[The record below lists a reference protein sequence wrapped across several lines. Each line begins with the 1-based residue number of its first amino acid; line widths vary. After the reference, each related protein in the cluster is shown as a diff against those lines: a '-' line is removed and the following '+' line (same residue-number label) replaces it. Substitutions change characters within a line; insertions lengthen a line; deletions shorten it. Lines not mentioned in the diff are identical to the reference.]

1 MNFKSDTIAAI
12 STPQGS
18 AGIAII
24 RMSGL
29 ESVDIAQKVLTRKDF
44 NLNTAG
50 VMKLSFLKD
59 AGGNILDKVY
69 SVFFAAPKSYT
80 GENII
85 EIHTHGG
92 ITLAKT
98 CLELLISNGA
108 KMAEPGEFTKR
119 AFLNGRIDLGEV
131 EGVLGVI
138 QAQSTQAITAAARNL
153 TGEFSRRVNKIHD
166 DILILRGNIELEI
179 DFPEHEH
186 IHFDIIANLKN
197 IEQELSGLIS
207 DCTAG
212 ILLRDGVKIVI
223 AGLPNTGKSSLM
235 NALSKQKRSIV
246 TDIPGTTRDLIECN
260 FILDGVPVT
269 LIDTAGLRKSDDV
282 IENAGVELA
291 NDAIKNSDL
300 CLWVLDGTQELLNEG
315 EINFNGD
322 VKNLIIAVNKIDM
335 PQKIDVQTI
344 SRLYPDV
351 SIIKISA
358 LTGKN
363 IDALKNLLSQKI
375 SGNTILNS
383 GLNASSS
390 QLSNLKECLN
400 LVSSA
405 LDNYEIN
412 EIDITAGILNTAGN
426 LIIQVLGIDAGDELL
441 NSIFSRFCVGK

>member
-1 MNFKSDTIAAI
+1 M
-12 STPQGS
+12 
-18 AGIAII
+18 
-24 RMSGL
+24 
-29 ESVDIAQKVLTRKDF
+29 
-44 NLNTAG
+44 
-50 VMKLSFLKD
+50 
-59 AGGNILDKVY
+59 
-69 SVFFAAPKSYT
+69 
-80 GENII
+80 
-85 EIHTHGG
+85 
-92 ITLAKT
+92 
-98 CLELLISNGA
+98 
-108 KMAEPGEFTKR
+108 
-119 AFLNGRIDLGEV
+119 
-131 EGVLGVI
+131 
-138 QAQSTQAITAAARNL
+138 
-153 TGEFSRRVNKIHD
+153 
-166 DILILRGNIELEI
+166 ILRGNIELEI